1 MKAIPYLFFHGACA
15 EALAFYRDTI
25 GAQIRALVRFRDMP
39 GASPD
44 TGDRVMHAELGVGES
59 TIFAFRRAR
68 QRRPKFGLCD
78 LSAGGRRCRGRT
90 AVRGAR
96 RQGSDQCPLD
106 VDPVCLA
113 LRHVERP
120 LRHAVDDYDAANGD
134 GMTGRVRHAS
144 GSHLGRRSRSKKER

>member
-59 TIFAFRRAR
+59 TIFASD
-68 QRRPKFGLCD
+68 G
-78 LSAGGRRCRGRT
+78 
-90 AVRGAR
+90 
-96 RQGSDQCPLD
+96 QGSEGQSSGYAICLLAADDVEAERLFAALGAKGRINVPLMST
-106 VDPVCLA
+106 PFA
-113 LRHVERP
+113 SRF
-120 LRHAVDDYDAANGD
+120 
-134 GMTGRVRHAS
+134 GMLSDRYGTPWMITTPQMAMG
-144 GSHLGRRSRSKKER
+144 